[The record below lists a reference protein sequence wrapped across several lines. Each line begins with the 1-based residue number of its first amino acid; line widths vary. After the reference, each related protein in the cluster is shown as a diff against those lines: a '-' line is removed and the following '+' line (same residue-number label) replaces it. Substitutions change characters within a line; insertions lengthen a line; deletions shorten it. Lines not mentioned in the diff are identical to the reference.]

1 MEREKKTFN
10 KNKKDILLVEEISKE
25 KVANWI
31 EDLTEE
37 IFQNTASQLLW
48 GEPDVPEELLNVVS
62 DEN

>member
-1 MEREKKTFN
+1 MKF
-10 KNKKDILLVEEISKE
+10 KE

-48 GEPDVPEELLNVVS
+48 GEPDVPEELLDIVA